1 MTEVVEI
8 DQKELQN
15 DQVIQHTA
23 SGEESAAASEE
34 LSVQAA
40 QMLEMMMATQNRVK
54 VTILRHNLKE
64 RYLLPKYC
72 LIPVQVMCKGLI
84 PITSGLKYTMAQQ
97 ML

>member
-40 QMLEMMMATQNRVK
+40 QMLEMMK
-54 VTILRHNLKE
+54 KF
-64 RYLLPKYC
+64 RYR
-72 LIPVQVMCKGLI
+72 GLNNYEI
-84 PITSGLKYTMAQQ
+84 Y
-97 ML
+97 